1 MSEQHYIITLKKG
14 ANKDEIFDEMSRDT
28 SADSSVD
35 SNVIPDRKVDTV
47 DSRSS
52 SKRVFEMALT
62 DEEANKLRNDPRVG
76 DLMLDFKWDDDWLD
90 FERPHNPA
98 GWGQSTAFGW
108 RPDSTSSFRNNWGL
122 IRHIESTNG
131 WGTNRN
137 DSRSTA
143 LYTGHLDGTGVD
155 YIHQEGGIP
164 RPGHEYLDD
173 ASGSN
178 RLQTFQWNTLPNCS
192 SAGTMSYTNN
202 DAEIHATHCCGTAI
216 GRHIG
221 WGTNATVYVLDT
233 GQISRAYWFDAI
245 KEFHKAKTPDP
256 ITGVKRPTVVSASW
270 GYKSYFSSIT
280 ATYFRGSDVGHT
292 ASGRERAYGKI
303 GDSGNKFNTWVYNLS
318 AEVEEMQDEGVIYC
332 KSAGNQ
338 YQKLCYSGDV
348 DYNNYIT
355 RSFNYGGITA
365 GQPHW
370 YNRGA
375 GNIGPDTIV
384 CGNLS
389 AQLSTWNSSS
399 PYDEQCVSS
408 SDKGPRVDLYVAG
421 NNIVSGG
428 TSSDTAY
435 YSTSGTSMS
444 TPQVA
449 GMCTLLLQANPGM
462 TPAQVREWFMN
473 NAQLPPFH
481 HGSTA
486 ENTPADF
493 FVSDRGLM
501 NGTGRV
507 AYFPF
512 NAHESKNFNA
522 NISGPISF

>member
-47 DSRSS
+47 DARSS

-62 DEEANKLRNDPRVG
+62 DEEANKLRNDSRVG

-90 FERPHNPA
+90 FERPHNPP
-98 GWGQSTAFGW
+98 GWGQSTAYGW
-108 RPDSTSSFRNNWGL
+108 RPNSTSSYRNNWGL

-155 YIHQEGGIP
+155 YIHQEGGLP
-164 RPGHEYLDD
+164 RPTHEYLDD

-178 RLQTFQWNTLPNCS
+178 RLQQFQWNTLPNCS
-192 SAGTMSYTNN
+192 SAGTMSYSVSP
-202 DAEIHATHCCGTAI
+202 ASHATHCCGTAI

-233 GQISRAYWFDAI
+233 NQISRAYWFDAI
-245 KEFHKAKTPDP
+245 KEFYKAKTPDP

-292 ASGRERAYGKI
+292 TSGRERAYGKI
-303 GDSGNKFNTWVYNLS
+303 GDSSNRFNTWVYNLS

-338 YQKLCYSGDV
+338 YQKICYSGDV
-348 DYNNYIT
+348 DYDNYIT

-384 CGNLS
+384 VGNLS
-389 AQLSTWNSSS
+389 AQLATWSSNTS
-399 PYDEQCVSS
+399 DEQCMSS

-428 TSSDTAY
+428 ESTDTSY

-462 TPAQVREWFMN
+462 TPAQVRAWFMN

-493 FVSDRGLM
+493 FLSDRGLM

-512 NAHESKNFNA
+512 SAHKPMTTQVSG
-522 NISGPISF
+522 NISF